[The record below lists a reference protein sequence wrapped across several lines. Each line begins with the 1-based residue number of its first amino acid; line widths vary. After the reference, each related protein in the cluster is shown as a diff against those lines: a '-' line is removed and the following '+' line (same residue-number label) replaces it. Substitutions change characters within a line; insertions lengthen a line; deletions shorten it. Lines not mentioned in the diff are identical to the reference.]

1 MKRTAEFVL
10 GLIGGIFGIIC
21 AFVALLIGGMGAA
34 FEADGANT
42 VIGLGWGAVALS
54 ILGIVGSVMV
64 RSKAKVGGIMMTVA
78 AIGGFICI
86 SIIYLLPGVL
96 LLIGGLMGIFR
107 KDKATVSD
115 KMSTRK
121 SALTI
126 FIKLV

>member
-107 KDKATVSD
+107 KDKATVF
-115 KMSTRK
+115 R
-121 SALTI
+121 
-126 FIKLV
+126 

>member
-10 GLIGGIFGIIC
+10 GLIGGILGIIC

-42 VIGLGWGAVALS
+42 IIGLGWGAVALS
-54 ILGIVGSVMV
+54 VLGIVGSVMV

-86 SIIYLLPGVL
+86 SLIYLLPGVL

-107 KDKATVSD
+107 KDKATVS
-115 KMSTRK
+115 
-121 SALTI
+121 A
-126 FIKLV
+126 

>member
-10 GLIGGIFGIIC
+10 GLIGGIVGIIC

-107 KDKATVSD
+107 KDKATVS
-115 KMSTRK
+115 
-121 SALTI
+121 A
-126 FIKLV
+126 

>member
-1 MKRTAEFVL
+1 MKP
-10 GLIGGIFGIIC
+10 
-21 AFVALLIGGMGAA
+21 
-34 FEADGANT
+34 DGANT

>member
-10 GLIGGIFGIIC
+10 GLIGGIFGILC
-21 AFVALLIGGMGAA
+21 AFIALFIGGLGSAL
-34 FEADGANT
+34 EADGANT

-54 ILGIVGSVMV
+54 VLGIVGSVMV

-107 KDKATVSD
+107 KDKATVS
-115 KMSTRK
+115 
-121 SALTI
+121 A
-126 FIKLV
+126 

>member
-1 MKRTAEFVL
+1 
-10 GLIGGIFGIIC
+10 GIFGIIC

-96 LLIGGLMGIFR
+96 LL
-107 KDKATVSD
+107 
-115 KMSTRK
+115 
-121 SALTI
+121 
-126 FIKLV
+126 

>member
-96 LLIGGLMGIFR
+96 LLIGGLMSIFR
-107 KDKATVSD
+107 KDKATVS
-115 KMSTRK
+115 
-121 SALTI
+121 A
-126 FIKLV
+126 

>member
-54 ILGIVGSVMV
+54 ILGIVGSVML

-107 KDKATVSD
+107 KDKATVS
-115 KMSTRK
+115 
-121 SALTI
+121 A
-126 FIKLV
+126 

>member
-21 AFVALLIGGMGAA
+21 AFIALLIGGMGAA

-42 VIGLGWGAVALS
+42 IIGLGWGAVGLS

-64 RSKAKVGGIMMTVA
+64 RSKAKAGGIMMTVA

-86 SIIYLLPGVL
+86 SIFFLLPGVL

-107 KDKATVSD
+107 KDKVTVS
-115 KMSTRK
+115 
-121 SALTI
+121 A
-126 FIKLV
+126 

>member
-21 AFVALLIGGMGAA
+21 AFIALLIGGMGAA
-34 FEADGANT
+34 FEAEGANT
-42 VIGLGWGAVALS
+42 IIGLGWGAVGLS

-86 SIIYLLPGVL
+86 SIFYLLPGVL

-107 KDKATVSD
+107 KDKAAVS
-115 KMSTRK
+115 
-121 SALTI
+121 A
-126 FIKLV
+126 

>member
-1 MKRTAEFVL
+1 MKRTTEFVL

-21 AFVALLIGGMGAA
+21 AFIALMIGGMGAA

-42 VIGLGWGAVALS
+42 IIGLGWGAVGLS

-64 RSKAKVGGIMMTVA
+64 KSKAKVGGIMMTVA

-86 SIIYLLPGVL
+86 SAIYLLPGVL

-107 KDKATVSD
+107 KDKAAVS
-115 KMSTRK
+115 
-121 SALTI
+121 A
-126 FIKLV
+126 